1 MSSPSSTLSDWS
13 GHSFDDVERDGF
25 FRVGTW
31 NIRKALLANSDLA
44 GQKSKLTAVLEFMD
58 QFAVQFMFFQE
69 VQCTLQALR
78 KALPEGL
85 KAYGYEKGLIQVAW
99 IVRKKWAATIR
110 VQGDDEDG
118 RVSVLRLAGKQ
129 SSFQTLG
136 GNGGFQGQY
145 MMGELW
151 TARNATCGSWSG

>member
-44 GQKSKLTAVLEFMD
+44 GQKSKLMAVLDFMD
-58 QFAVQFMFFQE
+58 QFAVQFMFWQE

-78 KALPEGL
+78 RVLPEGF

-99 IVRKKWAATIR
+99 IVHKKWSATI
-110 VQGDDEDG
+110 
-118 RVSVLRLAGKQ
+118 
-129 SSFQTLG
+129 
-136 GNGGFQGQY
+136 
-145 MMGELW
+145 
-151 TARNATCGSWSG
+151 